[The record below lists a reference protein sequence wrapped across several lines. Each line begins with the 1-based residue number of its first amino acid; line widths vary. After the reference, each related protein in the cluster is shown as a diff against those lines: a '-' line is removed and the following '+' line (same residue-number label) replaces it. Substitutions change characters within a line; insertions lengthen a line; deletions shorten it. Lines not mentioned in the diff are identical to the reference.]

1 VFAQFKI
8 SLINTAFTGVYLALV
23 LPAFGINLPFKMTLI
38 ALTFITGLLPV
49 LGNLVSNTII
59 VVVSLS
65 VSPQVAIGS
74 LGFLII
80 IHKFEYF
87 LNARIVG
94 RRTECRAWELLLA
107 MVVMEAAFGIP
118 GVIAA
123 PIYYTYLKAEL
134 SDRGVV

>member
-1 VFAQFKI
+1 
-8 SLINTAFTGVYLALV
+8 
-23 LPAFGINLPFKMTLI
+23 MTLI